1 MAKKTLFRVEF
12 ETEYRI
18 LGLFC
23 LEKDYRL
30 CWLLNKHLQ
39 FDFKKTIDFQF
50 ATGKNSEVF
59 NYPVFIY
66 DAMILQQTFF
76 LVSNQSAQGQI
87 MFPAPRGLNYL
98 MLVKAD
104 DSRFDF
110 SQFLKRIRNVP
121 QITAAYMIEEALG
134 RHREEFLYDFELFL
148 AQELKM

>member
-50 ATGKNSEVF
+50 ATGKNHDF
-59 NYPVFIY
+59 FHYPVFIY
-66 DAMILQQTFF
+66 DAMLLQRTFILI
-76 LVSNQSAQGQI
+76 SNQSPQGQI
-87 MFPAPRGLNYL
+87 MFPSPRGLNYL
-98 MLVKAD
+98 LLVRAD
-104 DSRFDF
+104 ESRFDL
-110 SQFLKRIRNVP
+110 SQFLKSVRDVP
-121 QITAAYMIEEALG
+121 QITAAFMIEDALG
-134 RHREEFLYDFELFL
+134 RYKEEFLYDFELFL